1 MSATPCTGDPI
12 AVSFFGSLLIAWR
25 RQLPGAL
32 PEERAHTFDRAVE
45 AIGQDASDPI
55 GRLLVER
62 RALEHTIGLGKGR
75 GTSLV

>member
-1 MSATPCTGDPI
+1 MAQTVAQARS
-12 AVSFFGSLLIAWR
+12 R
-25 RQLPGAL
+25 
-32 PEERAHTFDRAVE
+32 EERAHTFDRAVE

-75 GTSLV
+75 GTCLLSVAEMPDHTATDNRGGGTPSQ